1 MWPNSQEI
9 ADLVTFTEEILY
21 ENFIYCAV
29 SHFVITVAVCN
40 NTVAFCNKTPD
51 AFCNKPFCRIL

>member
-1 MWPNSQEI
+1 M
-9 ADLVTFTEEILY
+9 

-51 AFCNKPFCRIL
+51 AVKPFLQ